1 MYIYIYTSKPRTHHA
16 GSHHWGL
23 HRGAQLP
30 LQVFCGSF
38 YMGKFNAE
46 TPKRH
51 KLWSNDRALL
61 EGVVQKAGYMSREEQ
76 NKCPGQTT
84 KKYVAQGG
92 QTPCWYQRC
101 PSELPATWLG
111 FRHFHLDIIWL
122 FVLKKHN
129 QLRVHPLKCKYV
141 HMTLH
146 SA

>member
-1 MYIYIYTSKPRTHHA
+1 MLIYTSKPRTHHA

-61 EGVVQKAGYMSREEQ
+61 EGVVQKAGYMPREEQ

-84 KKYVAQGG
+84 KKYVDRKGVK
-92 QTPCWYQRC
+92 
-101 PSELPATWLG
+101 
-111 FRHFHLDIIWL
+111 RHVGIKDALRNSQLLDWASDMFIWIYL
-122 FVLKKHN
+122 F
-129 QLRVHPLKCKYV
+129 
-141 HMTLH
+141 
-146 SA
+146 